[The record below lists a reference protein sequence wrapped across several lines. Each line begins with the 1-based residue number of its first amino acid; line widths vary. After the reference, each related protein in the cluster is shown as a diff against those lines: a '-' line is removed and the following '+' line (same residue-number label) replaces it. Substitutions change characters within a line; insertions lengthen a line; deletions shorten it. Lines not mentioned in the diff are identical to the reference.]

1 MMRRWMC
8 LALSLLMLAFCASAW
23 AESGEWKYDADYAIL
38 RGYEGEGGRCGG
50 SRRAGRLYGG
60 CD

>member
-38 RGYEGEGGRCGG
+38 RGYEG
-50 SRRAGRLYGG
+50 
-60 CD
+60 